1 VKLRD
6 VARGRELLTL
16 RGPTHNIR
24 CFTFPPDGKTAAAVT
39 YDNVQRGNSSRWEN
53 WTLRLWE
60 VATGR
65 EVLTVPT
72 KDSLVDSMAFS
83 GDGRLLASGCAE
95 AIRVWDVATG
105 EEVLRLRGHRA
116 RVHALC
122 FAPDGRTL
130 ASGLSDSTVLI
141 WELAPRA
148 WRAGPSPRGGG
159 PKDLERWWADL
170 AGPGGPKAHQ
180 AIWSLAAVPDQ
191 SVPLLRDRLR
201 PAPASQRKRIER
213 LIADLDSDDFDVRQ
227 RASRELERC
236 AADAEPALR
245 RALARG
251 PSAEVRRRVE
261 ALLELPRGAPPPEGL
276 RPLRAMQVLELAA
289 SAEARQVLRDLA
301 QGEPD
306 ARVTADAREALDR
319 LARRDGR
326 P

>member
-1 VKLRD
+1 LKLRE
-6 VARGRELLTL
+6 VARGRELVTL
-16 RGPTHNIR
+16 RGAAHNVR

-83 GDGRLLASGCAE
+83 GDGRFLASGCAE

-122 FAPDGRTL
+122 FAPDGKAL

-141 WELAPRA
+141 WDLPPRA
-148 WRAGPSPRGGG
+148 SRPGPPPGEVG
-159 PKDLERWWADL
+159 PKDLEGWWADL
-170 AGPGGPKAHQ
+170 AGPGGPNVHRAL
-180 AIWSLAAVPDQ
+180 WSLAAVPDR
-191 SVPLLRDRLR
+191 SVPLLRGRLR
-201 PAPASQRKRIER
+201 QAPASQRERVER

-227 RASRELERC
+227 RASRELERG
-236 AADAEPALR
+236 AADAEPALL

-251 PSAEVRRRVE
+251 PSAEVRRRIQ

-276 RPLRAMQVLELAA
+276 RQLRAVQVLERAA
-289 SAEARQVLRDLA
+289 SAEARQLLGDLA
-301 QGEPD
+301 RGEPD
-306 ARVTADAREALDR
+306 APVTVEARAALAR
-319 LARRDGR
+319 LARQGGR
-326 P
+326 R